1 MGLVWGTINLE
12 GEKRM
17 FLMDDCEILMIKKWL
32 LRVVSE
38 SNTQTSPSLN
48 YYILQFYICKIS
60 ISETETIVMIQF
72 EIF

>member
-38 SNTQTSPSLN
+38 NCNEFDKQNIKHSN
-48 YYILQFYICKIS
+48 IS
-60 ISETETIVMIQF
+60 
-72 EIF
+72 